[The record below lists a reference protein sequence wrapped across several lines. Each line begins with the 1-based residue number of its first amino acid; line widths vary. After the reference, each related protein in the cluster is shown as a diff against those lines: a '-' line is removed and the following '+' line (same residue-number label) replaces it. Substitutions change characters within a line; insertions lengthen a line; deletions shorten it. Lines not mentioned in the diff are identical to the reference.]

1 MSLDA
6 GLRSRLT
13 LPAICAP
20 MFLVTGP
27 ALVREACKAGVIGGL
42 PRQNARTIEEFAS
55 WLEEIGAA
63 LAAHGCEHPMA
74 RIAPIAVNY
83 PTRMPEDELREN
95 MTVCAKHG
103 VEIIISVGGDPT
115 ELIKRVHGFGG
126 KVFHDVTSLRF
137 AEKAIAAGADG
148 LNCIG
153 AGGGGHSGT
162 ISHLALIPR
171 IRAMYDGV
179 IVMAGAV
186 STGAVIR
193 AAEVLGADLAYLGTR
208 FIVTREADA
217 SGEYKALLVSES
229 STDLTYTGGIAGVP
243 ANWLVESIRRVGLD
257 PANLPQP
264 LGKGMRH
271 DHLPPEVQ
279 PWKNV
284 FSAGQGID
292 LIDDITTV
300 AELIF
305 RLRAEYVAACAV
317 ASLADAAQLANA
329 ALEANP
335 AVNLTG

>member
-1 MSLDA
+1 MSLDPKIRA
-6 GLRSRLT
+6 SLT

-42 PRQNARTIEEFAS
+42 PRQNARSLEEFEA
-55 WLEEIGAA
+55 WLAEITQA
-63 LAAHGCEHPMA
+63 LDAHRQAHPAA

-83 PTRMPEDELREN
+83 PTRMPPDELAAN
-95 MTVCAKHG
+95 MALCARYG

-115 ELIKRVHGFGG
+115 ELIQRVHDFGG

-171 IRAMYDGV
+171 LRAIYDGTL
-179 IVMAGAV
+179 VMAGAV

-208 FIVTREADA
+208 FIATQEADA
-217 SGEYKALLVSES
+217 PDEYKQLLVSQT
-229 STDLTYTGGIAGVP
+229 STDLAYTGDIAGVP
-243 ANWLVESIRRVGLD
+243 ANWMVESIRRVGLD
-257 PANLPQP
+257 PDNLPTP
-264 LGKGMRH
+264 LGRGMRH
-271 DHLPPEVQ
+271 DHLPPGVT
-279 PWKNV
+279 PWRNLW
-284 FSAGQGID
+284 SAGQGID
-292 LIDDITTV
+292 LIDDIPSVSALV
-300 AELIF
+300 A
-305 RLRAEYVAACAV
+305 RLRAEYVAACRTP
-317 ASLADAAQLANA
+317 SLIDQ
-329 ALEANP
+329 ALEAQG
-335 AVNLTG
+335 AVA